1 MLTVELCM
9 GTACHLMGTQD
20 LMDALDSLPAE
31 MRLQIEVKGIT
42 CYKNCGK
49 GPNVKINGE
58 LLNNATPEKL
68 KEVLQEKLQ

>member
-9 GTACHLMGTQD
+9 GTACHLMGAQE
-20 LMDALDSLPAE
+20 LMDAVDSLPVE

-42 CYKNCGK
+42 CHKKCGK

-68 KEVLQEKLQ
+68 KEVLQNKLQ